1 MPIQIDR
8 MDTTIEITPASPPR
22 AGGERAAGAPA
33 EPPARQTLATLVG
46 EVMREE
52 LAGFLRNRGIE

>member
-8 MDTTIEITPASPPR
+8 MDTTIEITPSGAPRSGGDRPTASPRDPMAR
-22 AGGERAAGAPA
+22 AVLTEI
-33 EPPARQTLATLVG
+33 VG

-52 LAGFLRNRGIE
+52 LANFLRNRGIE